1 MTRIISL
8 ALACSLLLLTGTPA
22 YAQGDKPVKK
32 EGKKDGK
39 EDARFSA
46 CKADMEKYCKDVKP
60 GDGRIM
66 VCMQSNIDRVSPECA
81 TVMKEKAQH
90 DKAMREKKMG
100 DKKVGAEKK

>member
-8 ALACSLLLLTGTPA
+8 ALACSLLLLTGLPA
-22 YAQGDKPVKK
+22 FARDDKPVKK
-32 EGKKDGK
+32 EAR

-66 VCMQSNIDRVSPECA
+66 VCMQSNADRLSPECA

-90 DKAMREKKMG
+90 EKAMREKKMG
-100 DKKVGAEKK
+100 DKKVGAEKR